1 LLDEVEKAHPD
12 VTNIL
17 LAFMDNG
24 FITGSNGKVADG
36 RNTILVMTSNLGAA
50 DNEKNGVGFG
60 SLERDGDHSAAVNK
74 FFAPEFR
81 NRLDGIVKFGKLDQ
95 INMIKIVKKF
105 IDELNTLVK
114 DKNVHVKPDAEAVE
128 YLIAKGFNS
137 KMGARPLQRTID
149 EYIKKPLSKEI
160 LFGKLTNGGVV
171 EVSVE
176 SDKLKL
182 NIVDVMP
189 IAKTKASNENSDQK
203 TEVE

>member
-1 LLDEVEKAHPD
+1 
-12 VTNIL
+12 
-17 LAFMDNG
+17 
-24 FITGSNGKVADG
+24 
-36 RNTILVMTSNLGAA
+36 
-50 DNEKNGVGFG
+50 
-60 SLERDGDHSAAVNK
+60 
-74 FFAPEFR
+74 
-81 NRLDGIVKFGKLDQ
+81 
-95 INMIKIVKKF
+95 
-105 IDELNTLVK
+105 
-114 DKNVHVKPDAEAVE
+114 
-128 YLIAKGFNS
+128 
-137 KMGARPLQRTID
+137 MGARPLQRTID